1 MLTQYRHL
9 AIDDYAGPVD
19 DGVFD
24 ELEKLNG
31 MPLPPEFVDFLKV
44 AHGGSMDFYQI
55 DVPIGEGAE
64 KTEPIGFSAIYRL
77 NGKRSYENLFYE
89 IELERV
95 NRRIPKE
102 VIPFARDGGGSTVY
116 LDLTPEGKGRVV
128 AYLIGLPEWASQR
141 QDSQFMEIAGSVS
154 EYVDKLYVD
163 AEEIRDELEQSLNEE
178 TEQAWKQWL
187 EIAFPD
193 WRTRFA
199 DLIE

>member
-19 DGVFD
+19 DDVFA
-24 ELEKLNG
+24 ELEKLIG
-31 MPLPPEFVDFLKV
+31 VPLPQEFVNFLKV

-55 DVPIGEGAE
+55 DVPTEEAE
-64 KTEPIGFSAIYRL
+64 EAGPVGFSAIYRL
-77 NGKRSYENLFYE
+77 NGERTHQNLFYE
-89 IELERV
+89 IEQERA
-95 NRRIPKE
+95 NKQIPKE
-102 VIPFARDGGGSTVY
+102 VVPFASDGGGSTVY
-116 LDLTPEGKGRVV
+116 LDLTPEGAGRIV
-128 AYLIGLPEWASQR
+128 AFVEGLPEWAGKR
-141 QDSQFMEIAGSVS
+141 QKSQFVEVAASFS

-163 AEEIRDELEQSLNEE
+163 EDEIRDELEETLDDD

>member
-19 DGVFD
+19 DGVFY
-24 ELEKLNG
+24 ELEKLLAV
-31 MPLPPEFVDFLKV
+31 PLPPEFVDFLKV

-64 KTEPIGFSAIYRL
+64 KTEPMGFSAIYRL
-77 NGKRSYENLFYE
+77 NGGRTNHNLLYE
-89 IELERV
+89 IEQERA
-95 NRRIPKE
+95 NRQTPKE
-102 VIPFARDGGGSTVY
+102 VVPFACNGGGSTVY

-128 AYLIGLPEWASQR
+128 AYLVGLPEWASQR
-141 QDSQFMEIAGSVS
+141 QNSQFMEIAGSVS

-163 AEEIRDELEQSLNEE
+163 VEEIRDELENTLRQE

-199 DLIE
+199 DLIA